1 VNVGIAM
8 AGSDFTWPVNSS
20 DIWWVVVVAAI
31 FSYLGFFLIGKPIV
45 RRLARFMTLGL
56 ASITAI
62 GAIAGTVVFAIFGFV
77 LAFLLSSI
85 TDFSFGSVIYGG
97 ILGAS
102 VALIYGLIAGPSNL
116 NGNVS
121 E

>member
-1 VNVGIAM
+1 MGRCRCRDIQLFGILLNWQADRTKTGALYDVG
-8 AGSDFTWPVNSS
+8 
-20 DIWWVVVVAAI
+20 
-31 FSYLGFFLIGKPIV
+31 
-45 RRLARFMTLGL
+45 ARKHYGYR
-56 ASITAI
+56 
-62 GAIAGTVVFAIFGFV
+62 AIAGTVVFAIFGFV